1 MTAPRDD
8 DVVANEQRPEAE
20 REQPRE
26 ASHGASAEGGTP
38 ERQPTLE
45 ELLAAERERAE
56 TYFRNWQR
64 SAADFINYK
73 RRVEQERSEAAKL
86 ANAAL
91 AINLI
96 PVFDDL
102 DRAVESVDVHLAGL
116 NWVQGIIAIHRKF
129 KALLESM
136 GVTEI
141 AAAGEP
147 FDPTVHEAVAQEP
160 GEEGKVVHVLQ
171 KGYRLGEK
179 VLRPAL
185 VIVGSG
191 EPKASAGGDRTS

>member
-1 MTAPRDD
+1 MNAQRDD
-8 DVVANEQRPEAE
+8 ERVANE
-20 REQPRE
+20 
-26 ASHGASAEGGTP
+26 ASAPSGETANGAAP
-38 ERQPTLE
+38 QAEERQPTLE
-45 ELLAAERERAE
+45 EQLAAERERAE
-56 TYFRNWQR
+56 TYYRNWQR

-91 AINLI
+91 AINLL

-102 DRAVESVDVHLAGL
+102 DRAVESVDAHLAGL

-147 FDPTVHEAVAQEP
+147 FDPNIHEAVAQEP
-160 GEEGKVVHVLQ
+160 GEEGKVLHVLQ
-171 KGYRLGEK
+171 KGYRLGDR

-191 EPKASAGGDRTS
+191 QPPAGSAPEHSN

>member
-1 MTAPRDD
+1 MNTQPESERAMNETTAPQEPRSGEADT
-8 DVVANEQRPEAE
+8 VAAE
-20 REQPRE
+20 
-26 ASHGASAEGGTP
+26 
-38 ERQPTLE
+38 ERQPSLE
-45 ELLAAERERAE
+45 EQLAAERERAE

-73 RRVEQERSEAAKL
+73 RRVEQERTEATKL
-86 ANAAL
+86 ANAAI
-91 AINLI
+91 AINLL

-102 DRAVESVDVHLAGL
+102 DRAVESVDAHLAGL

-136 GVTEI
+136 GVAEI

-147 FDPTVHEAVAQEP
+147 FDPNVHEAVAQEP

-171 KGYRLGEK
+171 KGYRLGDK

-185 VIVGSG
+185 VIVGNG
-191 EPKASAGGDRTS
+191 EPQGRPETDNSN

>member
-1 MTAPRDD
+1 MTAQRDD
-8 DVVANEQRPEAE
+8 ELVANETTPPPEGNGPGEGRPETEE
-20 REQPRE
+20 REL
-26 ASHGASAEGGTP
+26 S
-38 ERQPTLE
+38 LE
-45 ELLAAERERAE
+45 EQLAAERERAE

-91 AINLI
+91 AINLL

-102 DRAVESVDVHLAGL
+102 DRAVESVDAHLAGL
-116 NWVQGIIAIHRKF
+116 SWVQGIIAIHRKF

-141 AAAGEP
+141 AAAGEA
-147 FDPTVHEAVAQEP
+147 FDPTIHEAVAQEP

-171 KGYRLGEK
+171 KGYRLGDK

-185 VIVGSG
+185 VIVGNG
-191 EPKASAGGDRTS
+191 QPPGGSAPEETN

>member
-1 MTAPRDD
+1 MTAQRDD
-8 DVVANEQRPEAE
+8 ELVANETTPPEGDAAGATRPDT
-20 REQPRE
+20 
-26 ASHGASAEGGTP
+26 G
-38 ERQPTLE
+38 ERQPSLE
-45 ELLAAERERAE
+45 EQLAAERERAE

-91 AINLI
+91 AINLL

-102 DRAVESVDVHLAGL
+102 DRAVESVDAHLAGL

-129 KALLESM
+129 KGLLESM

-147 FDPTVHEAVAQEP
+147 FDPTIHEAVAQEP

-171 KGYRLGEK
+171 KGYRLGDK

-185 VIVGSG
+185 VIVGNG
-191 EPKASAGGDRTS
+191 QPPAGAPEHSN

>member
-1 MTAPRDD
+1 MNA
-8 DVVANEQRPEAE
+8 QHE
-20 REQPRE
+20 REQAMNETTAPQEPQTADTETIE
-26 ASHGASAEGGTP
+26 AGA
-38 ERQPTLE
+38 RQPSLE
-45 ELLAAERERAE
+45 EQLAAERERAE
-56 TYFRNWQR
+56 TYFRSWQR

-86 ANAAL
+86 ANAAI
-91 AINLI
+91 AINLL

-102 DRAVESVDVHLAGL
+102 DRAVESVDAHLAGL

-136 GVTEI
+136 GVAEI

-147 FDPTVHEAVAQEP
+147 FDPTIHEAVAQEP
-160 GEEGKVVHVLQ
+160 GDEGKVVHVLQ
-171 KGYRLGEK
+171 KGYRLGDK

-185 VIVGSG
+185 VIVGNG
-191 EPKASAGGDRTS
+191 QP

>member
-1 MTAPRDD
+1 MNAQRDD
-8 DVVANEQRPEAE
+8 ERVANE
-20 REQPRE
+20 
-26 ASHGASAEGGTP
+26 ASAPSGETANGAAP
-38 ERQPTLE
+38 QAEERQPTLE
-45 ELLAAERERAE
+45 EQLAAERERAE
-56 TYFRNWQR
+56 TYYRNWQR

-73 RRVEQERSEAAKL
+73 RRGEQERSEAAKL

-91 AINLI
+91 AINLL

-102 DRAVESVDVHLAGL
+102 DRAVESVDAHLAGL

-147 FDPTVHEAVAQEP
+147 FDPNIHEAVAQEP
-160 GEEGKVVHVLQ
+160 GEEGKVLHVLQ
-171 KGYRLGEK
+171 KGYRLGDR

-191 EPKASAGGDRTS
+191 QPPAGSAPEHSN